1 MTLRIAPAPASTS
14 SGAAL
19 PLVALPQTE
28 LLTVNE
34 KTSRWCGT
42 RWPKACTTSSASR
55 APVKDPRK

>member
-14 SGAAL
+14 SGAAR

-34 KTSRWCGT
+34 KNIPMVRNAVAQGVHDEQCLAGT
-42 RWPKACTTSSASR
+42 C
-55 APVKDPRK
+55 